1 MYIFALLTVNEK
13 ILDSILDEKPKFKMK
28 MVSVVFIG
36 PPRGGK
42 SSLLRSIVGHDPP
55 EVSASTDVIKISPAT
70 LKEGCITTILASYQ
84 NQKLETLTT
93 KESIKRSD
101 LTRFLNF
108 VHAAQMHARKQTV
121 KKSEPD
127 IEDKKTSEAT
137 SGESNA
143 NPETLIKSEPD
154 IEDKKTSEATSNP
167 NPAHENKEH
176 SEATPDVEVI
186 DIKENLKSLREDGV
200 IDRIFNNEDEI
211 ILVNLFDTGGQPEFM
226 ELLPHVLSA
235 RDSIFVMCFK
245 GSEPLN
251 ERYLVKYVA
260 DAKEGECLDAKKFTT
275 LSPVTTEETIFQCI
289 FSANLLSSSKF
300 DADTKAVFVATHKD
314 QTTCTEQRKR
324 IQDNLTKM
332 GLLGSTHVENVK
344 FFEVCTERETQL
356 LTMKL
361 NDYKN
366 KKVSDLFVPDQA
378 SWVVDN
384 VVPTCSWLKCIKW
397 DDEAASLMY
406 VGDDDV
412 NLKPV
417 LKVLEDHKDKRVRDL
432 VQYTGVSRVHDVL
445 CDMIQRTETK
455 DIELS
460 DYMLYLGLAYR
471 PAGKT
476 GDIIVRPIVTLSECT
491 RLAVKM
497 ECIPSD
503 LPPKEK
509 QKKVHESLL
518 RLENDLHLVK
528 YRCNKT
534 ASGVSGARDF
544 KVTDLDLVICDPN
557 TLYKKMSEIVS
568 QCYLNPEYKNRL
580 RRDGVLDRENFRDTF
595 EGTLQGI
602 KEAYID
608 CTIKCDQEKM
618 LKMLLKFL
626 NDHRVLMYCEE
637 SKLIYIPSALRA
649 YPTEIIPMGKNVIVP
664 SLLLARKKEYLP
676 LGVLTTLMTSSEKQ
690 WECNG
695 NKVLWDFCHKGGL
708 FRNKVKYLVD
718 NCIYVTLVARAT
730 CIEIRIEKSDDFFKP
745 KQSTFMRVRESL
757 KSELRNVLGE
767 SCTVDFETYLVC
779 PRDPNHFAEYV
790 EKDDCKCLY
799 CGARIDTVP
808 DCSVWFSDNVSA
820 ERLKCAPSAKRS
832 PDRSRFEN
840 SKEKIIKLL

>member
-1 MYIFALLTVNEK
+1 MYINIVIALLGLVNEK
-13 ILDSILDEKPKFKMK
+13 IVDSTLNEKPKFKMR

-42 SSLLRSIVGHDPP
+42 SSLLRSIVGQEPP
-55 EVSASTDVIKISPAT
+55 EFSASTDVIKISPAT

-93 KESIKRSD
+93 KETEKTD
-101 LTRFLNF
+101 LIRLMNF
-108 VHAAQMHARKQTV
+108 VQAARMHARKHRETTQ
-121 KKSEPD
+121 KSEPD
-127 IEDKKTSEAT
+127 IEGKKTSEV
-137 SGESNA
+137 
-143 NPETLIKSEPD
+143 
-154 IEDKKTSEATSNP
+154 TSEESNP
-167 NPAHENKEH
+167 NPIESHENKEH
-176 SEATPDVEVI
+176 SEATPNVKVLK
-186 DIKENLKSLREDGV
+186 IKESLKSLKEDGV
-200 IDRIFNNEDEI
+200 IDRILNNKDEI

-260 DAKEGECLDAKKFTT
+260 DAIKNKDLQDQKNLTT

-332 GLLGSTHVENVK
+332 DLLESRHGESVK

-356 LTMKL
+356 LAMKL
-361 NDYKN
+361 KTFED
-366 KKVSDLFVPDQA
+366 KKVRDLFVPDQA

-384 VVPTCSWLKCIKW
+384 IVPTCSWLKYIKW
-397 DDEAASLMY
+397 NDEAASLKY

-445 CDMIQRTETK
+445 CDMIQSTK
-455 DIELS
+455 PKVIEFS
-460 DYMLYLGLAYR
+460 DYMLYLGM
-471 PAGKT
+471 AGKT
-476 GDIIVRPIVTLSECT
+476 GDITMRPIVTLSECT

-503 LPPKEK
+503 LPDKEK
-509 QKKVHESLL
+509 QMKVHESLL
-518 RLENDLHLVK
+518 RLENDLHLIK

-534 ASGVSGARDF
+534 SSGVSGASDS

-557 TLYKKMSEIVS
+557 TLYKKVSEIVS
-568 QCYLNPEYKNRL
+568 QCYLNPEYKNSL
-580 RRDGVLDRENFRDTF
+580 RRDGVLDKKNFRDTF

-602 KEAYID
+602 REALEYID
-608 CTIKCDQEKM
+608 HSARARASPSPSPSEYDPDKM
-618 LKMLLKFL
+618 LEMLLKFL
-626 NDHRVLMYCEE
+626 NTHRVLMYCEG

-664 SLLLARKKEYLP
+664 SLLLAPKEERLP

-695 NKVLWDFCHKGGL
+695 SKVLWDFCHKGGL

-767 SCTVDFETYLVC
+767 SCTVNFETYLVC

-790 EKDDCKCLY
+790 KKDDFAEKDECKCLY

-808 DCSVWFSDNVSA
+808 DCSVWFTDNVST

-832 PDRSRFEN
+832 PDRSSFEN
-840 SKEKIIKLL
+840 SKEKIIKVL